1 MYTQLRSLDN
11 ITSGKPD
18 SRLEFMLSHS
28 LIAVLRGAQEGDLPL
43 FAWTLG
49 LSQPH
54 LLNLLSERLPEL
66 DALEPMIDT
75 QYDVFL
81 KNVPTEFNELFDL
94 LRSKRSKSV
103 SKKDGELLSRIITA
117 ACFGNRRLWQDMGLS
132 SRDEISELIAT
143 VFPQL
148 YQNNSHNLK
157 WKRFLFSELARSK
170 GVAELRP
177 PGCPYCDQY
186 LICFPK

>member
-1 MYTQLRSLDN
+1 MDTQLRSLNNTTPNRTDAQFE
-11 ITSGKPD
+11 S
-18 SRLEFMLSHS
+18 MLSRS

-43 FAWTLG
+43 FTWTLG

-54 LLNLLSERLPEL
+54 LLKLLSERLPEL

-81 KNVPTEFNELFDL
+81 KSIPNEFNELFDL
-94 LRSKRSKSV
+94 LRSKRSNSI
-103 SKKDGELLSRIITA
+103 SNKDGELLSRIITA
-117 ACFGNRRLWQDMGLS
+117 ACFGNRRLWQDIGLG
-132 SRDEISELIAT
+132 SRDEISALIAT

-148 YQNNSHNLK
+148 YQNNSNNLK

-170 GVAELRP
+170 GVTELRP
-177 PGCPYCDQY
+177 PGCPHCDQY
-186 LICFPK
+186 LLCFPK